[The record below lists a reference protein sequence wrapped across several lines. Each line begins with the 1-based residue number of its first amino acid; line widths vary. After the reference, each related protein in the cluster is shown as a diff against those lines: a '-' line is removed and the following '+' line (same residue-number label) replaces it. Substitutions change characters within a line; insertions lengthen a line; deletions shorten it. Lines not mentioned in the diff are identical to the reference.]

1 VPDRDIVAA
10 IVAGD
15 PAGLS
20 AAYDSYAAGLFG
32 YCRSW
37 LGDPADAADAVQD
50 TFVIAAAKV
59 GGLRNPARFRSWLYA
74 VARNECH
81 GRLRARARLADLDE
95 AGEMTDDVDGVVGF
109 AQRDELRSLML
120 DAIRG
125 LNAGDREVI
134 ELNLRHDLEG
144 PDLAGV
150 LGLPLNQAHALASRA
165 RGQLERALGA
175 LLVARTGRRDCIEL
189 DAILDSWDGK
199 LTVLW
204 RKRVSRHIEDCDI
217 CSERKREVLS
227 PAMLL
232 SVLPLAPLPPGLRE
246 HLMRLV
252 SDDSPEAIGYRG
264 RVVSRA
270 GAFDPAG
277 FPVQTTPVEPAGRAG
292 RFRGAGGA
300 GGSGAGGAGGAG
312 PGGGRH
318 HAGER
323 SMLVL
328 LAAAAAVV
336 LLLGGGVA
344 TTYALLSGGGHA
356 KAGTHR
362 KSEAGAISTAV
373 TSSAPAAFPPVTPTP
388 QVPAAPSPSPA
399 GAPSVAAATHSA
411 APPKSSPPAKSS
423 SPAKSSAPA
432 SSSPSASASAPTNI
446 PTQPTP
452 TFTFTPPTFTPSPS
466 PSASRGAPR
475 QDSVGL
481 VVVLRILQW
490 I

>member
-1 VPDRDIVAA
+1 VGFVPDRDIVAA

-15 PAGLS
+15 PAGLG

-32 YCRSW
+32 YCRSL
-37 LGDPADAADAVQD
+37 LGEPADAADAVQD
-50 TFVIAAAKV
+50 TFVIAAAKA
-59 GGLRNPARFRSWLYA
+59 GGLRDPDRLRSWLYA

-81 GRLRARARLADLDE
+81 GRLRARARQADLDE
-95 AGEMTDDVDGVVGF
+95 AGEMTDEVDGVVGF

-120 DAIRG
+120 DAIGG

-134 ELNLRHDLEG
+134 ELNLRHDLAG
-144 PDLAGV
+144 SDLAGV
-150 LGLPLNQAHALASRA
+150 LGVPVNQAHALASRA

-199 LTVLW
+199 LTALW
-204 RKRVSRHIEDCDI
+204 RKRVSRHIDDCDI
-217 CSERKREVLS
+217 CAERKREVLS

-232 SVLPLAPLPPGLRE
+232 SVLPLAPLPAGLRE

-252 SDDSPEAIGYRG
+252 SDDSPEAVGYRG

-277 FPVQTTPVEPAGRAG
+277 FPLPIVAPEEARRSG

-300 GGSGAGGAGGAG
+300 GGSGAAGAGGAG
-312 PGGGRH
+312 PGGGHGRH

-328 LAAAAAVV
+328 LAAAAAIV

-344 TTYALLSGGGHA
+344 TTYALLAGGGQA
-356 KAGTHR
+356 KAAPHR
-362 KSEAGAISTAV
+362 TSEAGGIRTAA
-373 TSSAPAAFPPVTPTP
+373 TSSGPTEDP
-388 QVPAAPSPSPA
+388 SGAPSSQAPSAPTPSPA
-399 GAPSVAAATHSA
+399 GAPSVAATIRASVPPKTSPPATS
-411 APPKSSPPAKSS
+411 APPKSSPPA
-423 SPAKSSAPA
+423 SSA
-432 SSSPSASASAPTNI
+432 
-446 PTQPTP
+446 
-452 TFTFTPPTFTPSPS
+452 SPS
-466 PSASRGAPR
+466 PSVSTIPVSSQPTTGPPVPPT
-475 QDSVGL
+475 SGPPSTPPG
-481 VVVLRILQW
+481 
-490 I
+490 

>member
-1 VPDRDIVAA
+1 MPDRDIVAA

-32 YCRSW
+32 YCRSL

-59 GGLRNPARFRSWLYA
+59 GGLRNPARLRSWLYA

-232 SVLPLAPLPPGLRE
+232 SVLPLAPLPAGLRE

-277 FPVQTTPVEPAGRAG
+277 FPVQTTPVETASRGG

-373 TSSAPAAFPPVTPTP
+373 TSSAPAAFPPVTPTS

-466 PSASRGAPR
+466 PSASRGAPKR
-475 QDSVGL
+475 DSVGL

>member
-32 YCRSW
+32 YCRSL
-37 LGDPADAADAVQD
+37 LGEPADAADAVQD
-50 TFVIAAAKV
+50 TFVIAAAKL
-59 GGLRNPARFRSWLYA
+59 GGLRNPARLRSWLYA

-81 GRLRARARLADLDE
+81 GRLRARARQADLDE
-95 AGEMTDDVDGVVGF
+95 AGEMTDEVASVVGF

-134 ELNLRHDLEG
+134 ELNLRHDLDG
-144 PDLAGV
+144 SDLAGV
-150 LGLPLNQAHALASRA
+150 LGVPVNQAHALASRA

-217 CSERKREVLS
+217 CGERKREVLS

-232 SVLPLAPLPPGLRE
+232 SVLPLAPLPAGLRE

-252 SDDSPEAIGYRG
+252 SDQSPEAIGYRG

-277 FPVQTTPVEPAGRAG
+277 FPLQTTPAEPAGRPG

-328 LAAAAAVV
+328 LAAAAAMV

-356 KAGTHR
+356 KAGPHR

-373 TSSAPAAFPPVTPTP
+373 TSSAPAALPSGTPGS
-388 QVPAAPSPSPA
+388 QGPAAPSPSPA
-399 GAPSVAAATHSA
+399 GAPSVAVTTHSA
-411 APPKSSPPAKSS
+411 APPKSSPPVKSS
-423 SPAKSSAPA
+423 TPAKSSAPV
-432 SSSPSASASAPTNI
+432 SSSPSASASTFD
-446 PTQPTP
+446 PTP
-452 TFTFTPPTFTPSPS
+452 VPPTASPTPPTTPPTQSP
-466 PSASRGAPR
+466 PTKAGR
-475 QDSVGL
+475 DNSVGL
-481 VVVLRILQW
+481 TVALNVLQW